1 MGSSPKQQDYEAS
14 DAEKASASAA
24 MAEYKYFKERYDP
37 LLQEMRDKSMQ
48 EDPSQTLRARANADT
63 MQALSGPSYQQ
74 TQSVGATGDMSQALS
89 GQLGIANTSGKKIQ
103 NQMRTNV
110 LGTAR
115 GQAADAQSG
124 MAQAS
129 RLATSDALSRAQ
141 ANQTV
146 RSART
151 AALGQV
157 AGSAIYK
164 YADETGKTGITNFF
178 DALRNQGS
186 SV

>member
-1 MGSSPKQQDYEAS
+1 
-14 DAEKASASAA
+14 
-24 MAEYKYFKERYDP
+24 
-37 LLQEMRDKSMQ
+37 
-48 EDPSQTLRARANADT
+48 
-63 MQALSGPSYQQ
+63 MQALTSGTTYQQ
-74 TQSVGATGDMSQALS
+74 TQNVGAGGDMAQALQ
-89 GQLGIANTSGKKIQ
+89 GQLGVAERSGLDIQ
-103 NQMRTNV
+103 NKMRTNV

-164 YADETGKTGITNFF
+164 YADEKGKNR
-178 DALRNQGS
+178 DY
-186 SV
+186 